1 MSLSNS
7 PVGSLP
13 SRKISRLA
21 DLEAFPSLLLALALT
36 LIAIAADQFAAP
48 ILHSTTPLWAT
59 SACLL
64 LVWRRG
70 KSPLFAAEA
79 PAAPAHSLGR
89 LAAFAAAHLVLVF
102 LSRTM
107 AGALEPVAGTPT
119 IGGALVGTWKMFI
132 LVPTLLLLSVPFW
145 KELVNAY
152 RSESR
157 ATVVVL
163 LAASVPGRLLKVL
176 WPWYGQ
182 VLGRLAYALARPFV
196 PGLGYDHALYPTL
209 IGPDVD
215 ITIEWKCSGIAGF
228 ELFSY
233 LFGIVMLVDWNRLRK
248 GRALIAYVVGVFAV
262 LLGNALR
269 ITSIVVLGNRGD
281 SIPQLHVYV
290 GWMFFSSIFLIYLS
304 LTYGWMLD
312 KNKKGPE
319 RQQAV

>member
-1 MSLSNS
+1 
-7 PVGSLP
+7 
-13 SRKISRLA
+13 
-21 DLEAFPSLLLALALT
+21 
-36 LIAIAADQFAAP
+36 
-48 ILHSTTPLWAT
+48 
-59 SACLL
+59 
-64 LVWRRG
+64 
-70 KSPLFAAEA
+70 
-79 PAAPAHSLGR
+79 
-89 LAAFAAAHLVLVF
+89 
-102 LSRTM
+102 
-107 AGALEPVAGTPT
+107 
-119 IGGALVGTWKMFI
+119 
-132 LVPTLLLLSVPFW
+132 
-145 KELVNAY
+145 
-152 RSESR
+152 
-157 ATVVVL
+157 
-163 LAASVPGRLLKVL
+163 
-176 WPWYGQ
+176 